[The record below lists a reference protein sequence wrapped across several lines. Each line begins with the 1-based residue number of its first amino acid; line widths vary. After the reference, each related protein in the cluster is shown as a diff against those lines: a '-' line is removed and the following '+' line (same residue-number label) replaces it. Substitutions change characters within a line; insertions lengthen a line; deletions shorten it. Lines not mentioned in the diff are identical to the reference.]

1 MINTGFSQKSLVFY
15 GTLNSDDVLEINK
28 CRGIENKLGFTYQLI
43 FIRLFNEL
51 PKIVQFEVIEE
62 VLIYAAIQLGTEA
75 IKIDKYQSNRTK
87 ISDHQKSIIEYLQ
100 INIFNLEHKEKLEI
114 FLFKEALRL
123 ESVSLLKARAI
134 QSLKESKILCPNV
147 EVLNRMISSQRKMAR
162 HYIFDIIQSRVNLSV
177 IKKLK
182 ELISRD
188 GEYSQLERLKAPPC
202 RASSDSLINLT
213 KNLEIIKNT
222 GVLSIEI
229 SDINS
234 NYQKILTREIKIY
247 SINRIRELNI
257 TRRNAGLICFL
268 QQIYRETMD
277 HLIETYMKL
286 LNSVYKKSKRK
297 EENIRL
303 QKEKEIK
310 EALKNYK
317 DMKKVIRDKS
327 IPNSELR
334 SVLYKRFSKWL
345 KDGEDEL
352 EYVIN
357 DKSENIFKLIL
368 KKYNYLR
375 QFTPSFIEAV
385 DLELEP
391 GIDSD
396 IIEAF
401 SCLKD
406 MNRSNK
412 RSLLRNVPKE
422 FVQKNISKFVKSKD
436 VNNRHAW
443 ECSLLLK
450 LKDEIK
456 NSNIVVKNSKRFTK
470 FQDYFMPEEKW
481 NEVKEEFFRK
491 AKLPSDGKLVT
502 SYWQGRINRSYDN
515 YLLNEK
521 SNVYVKVE
529 NNKWIISK
537 DTAEKLTEEDNQK
550 LEELKNWLASN
561 MRQIK
566 LPDLLVEVD
575 NDLRF
580 SELFIPLNKE
590 GVRAVEDICEVIVTI
605 MSHGCNIGA
614 YTMSKLVKDV
624 SYEKIRKI
632 TDWQMNDEKLRKGLS
647 WVVNALSKLAV
658 SKNWGEGKTSSGDVH
673 LVKFRER
680 VLQQSYNLRFG
691 DYALEFY
698 TFVADNYAPYHSTP
712 VESAGGEAAHA
723 LDGIYYNESDLM
735 FEEHYTD
742 TKAAA
747 TINFAAFAFAGVEY
761 NPRIRGIQNHKIFKI
776 EKGKDYGSLEG
787 LLKHREAVIKMDSII
802 SQWDRM
808 AHFYASIAY
817 GYSTASVSLRKLLSL
832 NSKNE
837 FYKAN
842 LQLGRI
848 LKTENTLK
856 NMVNS
861 EMRKRRQR
869 GLLKGEE
876 MHQLAR
882 DINYGNRGKI
892 TARDLEA
899 QRNCCN
905 CLTLIMACVIY
916 WQAKEISRILT
927 ERNIPEELKLSLLE
941 HISPIGW
948 DNIVLYG
955 EYIINKEL
963 IKKKTYFRESI

>member
-1 MINTGFSQKSLVFY
+1 MKKTGFSQKSLVYY
-15 GTLNSDDVLEINK
+15 GTLNSNDMVEINK
-28 CRGIENKLGFTYQLI
+28 CRGIDNKLGFTYQLI
-43 FIRLFNEL
+43 FIKLFNEL
-51 PKIVQFEVIEE
+51 PKIKPFEVIEE
-62 VLIYAAIQLGTEA
+62 VLIYAAIQLDVES
-75 IKIDKYQSNRTK
+75 IKIDEYQNNRTK

-100 INIFNLEHKEKLEI
+100 INIFNSGHKEQLEI
-114 FLFKEALRL
+114 FLFKKALRL
-123 ESVSLLKARAI
+123 ESVSLLKVESI
-134 QSLKESKILCPNV
+134 QYLKENKILCPNT
-147 EVLNRMISSQRKMAR
+147 EVLNRIISSQRKKAR
-162 HYIFDIIQSRVNLSV
+162 YHIFDMIQSRINIIVT
-177 IKKLK
+177 KKLK
-182 ELISRD
+182 ELISKD
-188 GEYSQLERLKAPPC
+188 GEYSQLERLKAPPG
-202 RASSDSLINLT
+202 RASSDSLLDLI

-222 GVLSIEI
+222 GVLSIET

-247 SINRIRELNI
+247 SINRIRALDV

-268 QQIYRETMD
+268 QQMYRETMD
-277 HLIETYMKL
+277 YLIETYIKL
-286 LNSVYKKSKRK
+286 LNSVYKRSKRK
-297 EENIRL
+297 EESIRL

-317 DMKKVIRDKS
+317 NMKKVIRDKS

-334 SVLYKRFSKWL
+334 SVLYKKFGKWL
-345 KDGEDEL
+345 IKGEDEL
-352 EYVIN
+352 EYVTN

-391 GIDSD
+391 GINSD
-396 IIEAF
+396 VVEAI

-406 MNRSNK
+406 MNRKNK
-412 RSLLRNVPKE
+412 RSLPRSIPKK
-422 FVQKNISKFVKSKD
+422 FVQKNISKFLKSKEI
-436 VNNRHAW
+436 NNRHAW

-450 LKDEIK
+450 LKEEIK

-481 NEVKEEFFRK
+481 KEVKGEFFK
-491 AKLPSDGKLVT
+491 KSKLPSKRELLT
-502 SYWQGRINRSYDN
+502 SYWKGRINESYDN

-521 SNVYVKVE
+521 DNTYVKVE
-529 NNKWIISK
+529 NNKWVISK
-537 DTAEKLTEEDNQK
+537 DVAEKLTEEDNNK

-575 NDLRF
+575 NELRF
-580 SELFIPLNKE
+580 TELFIPLNKE
-590 GVRAVEDICEVIVTI
+590 GIRDVDDICDIIVTI
-605 MSHGCNIGA
+605 MCHGCNIGA
-614 YTMSKLVKDV
+614 YTMSKLVKNV
-624 SYEKIRKI
+624 SYDKIKKI
-632 TDWQMNDEKLRKGLS
+632 TDWQLNDEKLRKGLS
-647 WVVNALSKLAV
+647 WVVNALSKLTV

-673 LVKFRER
+673 LVRFREK
-680 VLQQSYNLRFG
+680 VLQQSYNLKFG

-723 LDGIYYNESDLM
+723 LDGIYYNESDLI

-747 TINFAAFAFAGVEY
+747 TINFAAFAFTGVEY
-761 NPRIRGIQNHKIFKI
+761 NPRIRGVQNHKIFKI
-776 EKGKDYGSLEG
+776 EREKDYGNLEG

-802 SQWDRM
+802 NQWDRM

-856 NMVNS
+856 NMVNPN
-861 EMRKRRQR
+861 MRKRRQR

-927 ERNIPEELKLSLLE
+927 ECHIPEGLKLSLLE

-963 IKKKTYFRESI
+963 IQKKSYFRESA